1 MIDNGSYNIT
11 TKGTGSDDSAKGLKA
26 AGNLIVNDGTFTIST
41 TDDGL
46 HSNSDMSINGGS
58 FTIATGDDGLH
69 ADNDLIINSGIID
82 ITDCYEGLEGL
93 TITVNDGTININAS
107 DDGINAAGGT
117 DSSGFGGFGR
127 DAFSADSDANI
138 YIKGGT
144 ITINADGDGIDSNG
158 NLYVT
163 GGEIYVSGPESNAD
177 GALDYD
183 GEATITCGTLI
194 AAGASGMAENFG
206 SDSTQGS
213 ILVTFTTQ
221 SAGTTISLLDESGS
235 TLLSWQSD
243 KTYSS
248 VVISSPDIVVGNTYT
263 IKAGNYETTV
273 TMDSTIYGSGMGMG
287 GFPGGGGFHDG
298 GFSGN
303 NSNNNGDNNNMGG
316 QRPDRKMKIRMNS
329 DRIGKTTALLVK
341 DLMETMT

>member
-1 MIDNGSYNIT
+1 MSR
-11 TKGTGSDDSAKGLKA
+11 GLGDVYKRQ
-26 AGNLIVNDGTFTIST
+26 
-41 TDDGL
+41 
-46 HSNSDMSINGGS
+46 
-58 FTIATGDDGLH
+58 GDDGLH
-69 ADNDLIINSGIID
+69 ADNDLIINSGVID

-117 DSSGFGGFGR
+117 DSSGFGGFGH

-138 YIKGGT
+138 YINGGT

-158 NLYVT
+158 YLYVT
-163 GGEIYVSGPESNAD
+163 GGGIYVSGPESSAD
-177 GALDYD
+177 GALDYN
-183 GEATITCGTLI
+183 GEATITGGTLI

-235 TLLSWQSD
+235 MLLSWQSD

-263 IKAGNYETTV
+263 IKAGDYETTV

-303 NSNNNGDNNNMGG
+303 NGNNSGDTNNMGG
-316 QRPDRKMKIRMNS
+316 QRPDRKNENTYEQRPDRENNGTDGQRPDGNNDMTPPDGSS
-329 DRIGKTTALLVK
+329 DMMPPDGMTPPDGSSDMMPPTGDGSMTPPVQ
-341 DLMETMT
+341 ETGNQGA

>member
-1 MIDNGSYNIT
+1 MY
-11 TKGTGSDDSAKGLKA
+11 K
-26 AGNLIVNDGTFTIST
+26 
-41 TDDGL
+41 
-46 HSNSDMSINGGS
+46 
-58 FTIATGDDGLH
+58 
-69 ADNDLIINSGIID
+69 
-82 ITDCYEGLEGL
+82 
-93 TITVNDGTININAS
+93 
-107 DDGINAAGGT
+107 
-117 DSSGFGGFGR
+117 R
-127 DAFSADSDANI
+127 Q
-138 YIKGGT
+138 
-144 ITINADGDGIDSNG
+144 
-158 NLYVT
+158 
-163 GGEIYVSGPESNAD
+163 PESSAD
-177 GALDYD
+177 GALDYN
-183 GEATITCGTLI
+183 GEATITGGTLI

-213 ILVTFTTQ
+213 ILVSFTTQ

-303 NSNNNGDNNNMGG
+303 NGNNNGDTNNMGG
-316 QRPDRKMKIRMNS
+316 QRPDRKNENTYEQRPNRENNGS
-329 DRIGKTTALLVK
+329 DGQRPDGNNDMTPPDGSSDMMPPDGMTPPEGSS
-341 DLMETMT
+341 DMMPPDGDGSMTPPGSETGNQET